1 MAPIDALIF
10 DLDGVMVD
18 TEPISQAAWN
28 TVLKPFDVA
37 LSEEICGRII
47 GHRSDQCACI
57 IKTALH
63 LSIDPGDLL
72 RRKKE
77 AFNRLLAHDIPV
89 MPGLRRMVDKLSDHR
104 IAWAVATSS
113 PSAYARKILRRIG
126 LWEQCSAMATGDEV
140 CRSKPAPDVYLLAA
154 QRLGASPGRCLALE
168 DSLPECQAAV
178 AAGMVTV
185 AVSNHLTKRE
195 SLDFVKQ
202 TYSSLIE
209 AADRLDHLIH

>member
-1 MAPIDALIF
+1 M
-10 DLDGVMVD
+10 
-18 TEPISQAAWN
+18 
-28 TVLKPFDVA
+28 
-37 LSEEICGRII
+37 SEEICGRII
-47 GHRSDQCACI
+47 GHRSDQCARI
-57 IKTALH
+57 IKTALR

-89 MPGLRRMVDKLSDHR
+89 MPGLRRLVDKLSDYR

-113 PSAYARKILRRIG
+113 PGPYARKILRRIG
-126 LWEQCSAMATGDEV
+126 LWQKCSAVATGDEV
-140 CRSKPAPDVYLLAA
+140 RRSKPAPDVYLLAA

-168 DSLPECQAAV
+168 DSLPGCQAAV

-185 AVSNHLTKRE
+185 AVPNLLTKRE

-202 TYSSLIE
+202 TYSSVIE
-209 AADRLDHLIH
+209 VADSLDHLIR